1 MTGRDYRSFVAD
13 NARWDHLELRAD
25 DIIISTPAKCGTTWM
40 QMLCA
45 LLIFQSDE
53 LPRPLTELSPW
64 VDLQSAKIDD
74 VVGALDAQTHRR
86 FIKSHTPLDGL
97 PWDDRVT
104 YITVGRNPLDVAM
117 SWDNHASNLKLEKFI
132 EDRAAAVGL
141 DDLAEWFPDGPA
153 PPPPADPVVRFWE
166 WIEKDVDPV
175 RGVLT
180 GLPGLLQHLG
190 TFWARRDETNVALF
204 HYSDLQADLDGEM
217 QRLATVLG
225 IDVPDDLWPD
235 LVRAATFD
243 RMSARAD
250 QLAPQVTAG
259 QWHDNRDFFHRGTSE
274 QWRELIDPSE
284 LSRYQSRFHA
294 LAQGV
299 FADWVQHGRAPS
311 A

>member
-1 MTGRDYRSFVAD
+1 M
-13 NARWDHLELRAD
+13 
-25 DIIISTPAKCGTTWM
+25 
-40 QMLCA
+40 
-45 LLIFQSDE
+45 
-53 LPRPLTELSPW
+53 TELSPW

-74 VVGALDAQTHRR
+74 VVSALDAQTHRR

-97 PWDDRVT
+97 PWNDRVT
-104 YITVGRNPLDVAM
+104 YVTVGRNPLDVAM
-117 SWDNHASNLKLEKFI
+117 SWDNHAANMKLEKFI

-153 PPPPADPVVRFWE
+153 PPPSEDPVVRFWE

-190 TFWARRDETNVALF
+190 TFWARRDEPNVALF

-217 QRLATVLG
+217 RRLATVLG
-225 IDVPDDLWPD
+225 IDVPDDMWPD

-259 QWHDNRDFFHRGTSE
+259 QWHDNRGFFHRGTSE

-284 LSRYQSRFHA
+284 LSRYQSRFDA
-294 LAQGV
+294 LAQGD
-299 FADWVQHGRAPS
+299 FADWAQHGRAPS